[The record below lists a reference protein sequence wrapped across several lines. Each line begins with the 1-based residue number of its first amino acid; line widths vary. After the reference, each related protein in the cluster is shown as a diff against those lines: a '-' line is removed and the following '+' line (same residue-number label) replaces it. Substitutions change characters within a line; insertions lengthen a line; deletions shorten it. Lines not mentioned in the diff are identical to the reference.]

1 MDSFIRGKGG
11 FKRRL
16 DFTLREMRLALGAAS
31 AQNDV
36 ELREISDMNLCSQ
49 QNRQPLLEARTADF
63 ETFSHRETPIEL
75 RRLSEKSLIDQTT
88 KGF

>member
-1 MDSFIRGKGG
+1 M
-11 FKRRL
+11 
-16 DFTLREMRLALGAAS
+16 REMRLALGAAS

-49 QNRQPLLEARTADF
+49 QNRQPLLEARIADF

-75 RRLSEKSLIDQTT
+75 RRLSEKSLIDRTT